1 HLVESEL
8 DPPVYGVS
16 LTVSYLTLVASS
28 MIAFWL
34 SGGSF
39 RKLLFVASHLDVKRN
54 EVVFHGRIPWILT
67 RLSSFIVVNLKTF
80 KSCYTAKE
88 GLLLSMLGLLRIP
101 TSTALDDHEGHHHH
115 LDGEASP
122 SSPCPPGVQLDNPSV
137 DVRQRRRPEQ

>member
-1 HLVESEL
+1 MKVVPDGLAPFKAIPNRPGFRQPIPELCVTPSSRLRSTLLNQL

-39 RKLLFVASHLDVKRN
+39 RKLLFVASHLDVR
-54 EVVFHGRIPWILT
+54 
-67 RLSSFIVVNLKTF
+67 
-80 KSCYTAKE
+80 
-88 GLLLSMLGLLRIP
+88 GLLRIP
-101 TSTALDDHEGHHHH
+101 TSTALDGHEGHHYH
-115 LDGEASP
+115 LDRDASP
-122 SSPCPPGVQLDNPSV
+122 SSTCPPGVQVDNPAV